1 MTPRSER
8 PAPFPIGGPTV
19 VERSA
24 AYGWARQTLYGEGG
38 ALGAAFRGLATP
50 IASGWAI
57 AADRRLKS
65 DEPAVRLGAPTIS
78 VGNVTLGGG
87 GKTPLV
93 HWLITQGL
101 ASQIRV
107 AVLSRGY
114 GRGANDVAVVKP
126 GDTSVDVA
134 AIGDEPA
141 LLARAGAWV
150 GVGAD
155 RLAAAQAVSAAT
167 DPDLFLLDDGLQY
180 RKVARELDLIAF
192 AGRDLVAPAKCV
204 PSGPLRQRPSWRPPR
219 GAWVVNGVDPRTR
232 AWPPG
237 SIGRALASWW
247 EHAPGTA
254 TQWRDAGTVD
264 LAGWLAGGEG
274 RFEVAD
280 RRVIVVAAVA
290 DPVSVARF
298 AEDAG
303 LSPTK
308 VVAFPDHHRFTE
320 IDIAALLVKH
330 RDAPFV
336 VTEKD
341 AIKCRPEWFDDRPVG
356 VLRRRLEPS
365 DPELL
370 KRLVADVMVSSP
382 R

>member
-1 MTPRSER
+1 MTPRSVR
-8 PAPFPIGGPTV
+8 PDPSPIGGPTV

-24 AYGWARQTLYGEGG
+24 AYGWARRTLYGEGG
-38 ALGAAFRGLATP
+38 AFGAAFRGLAAP
-50 IASGWAI
+50 VALGWAI
-57 AADRRLKS
+57 VADRHLKS

-78 VGNVTLGGG
+78 VGNITLGGG

-101 ASQIRV
+101 ASETRV

-114 GRGANDVAVVKP
+114 GRGANDVAVVAP
-126 GDTSVDVA
+126 GDTSVNVA
-134 AIGDEPA
+134 AVGDEPA
-141 LLARAGAWV
+141 LLARAGAWI

-155 RLAAAQAVSAAT
+155 RLAAARAVSAVI

-180 RKVARELDLIAF
+180 RGVARELDLIAF
-192 AGRDLVAPAKCV
+192 ASRDLVAPAKCV
-204 PSGPLRQRPSWRPPR
+204 PSGPLRQRPSWRPPC

-237 SIGRALASWW
+237 SIGHALASWW
-247 EHAPGTA
+247 EQAPGTA

-264 LAGWLAGGEG
+264 LAGWLAGAEG

-280 RRVIVVAAVA
+280 RKVIVVAAVA

-298 AEDAG
+298 AEHAG

-365 DPELL
+365 DPKLL
-370 KRLVADVMVSSP
+370 KRLVADVMVSSAQ
-382 R
+382 